1 MSKAINSILP
11 TTGNADFLV
20 TPEDYLVEIH
30 EMGVCNTNPIKGASN
45 ALKQWDKTGNEIL
58 YKKSKNGNPLVLNV
72 GPGKRK
78 IDVVLKQPTLGN
90 YKYNYILLKKSIKIK
105 VTGEFQSGEKFFS
118 RNNAK
123 SSKNKKSNRYGQ
135 FTENIVNFN
144 FNNKAWDV
152 DDNDNV
158 VPGSSSYFYDA
169 TNKVEGLLLDI
180 NKTKSTISSSTQFIL
195 AVYDSTASPLRIR
208 QNGKMNLIFS
218 TTDSATMSC
227 SDWSQV
233 GNEEVLDTTSIVNVV
248 NSGGNKYLFNNG
260 SSYRSSLK
268 YILPVGTYTLKN
280 VPIGHPIALLNDG
293 QTGEISYSLVNDV
306 NSPIVIK
313 VSGGQT
319 NESNGDYYE
328 FKDKDDNAINI
339 GNGSFKFMRGRTY
352 KFQANNISSSHP
364 FKIYMSGAFQNDNNS
379 NNGGISGSTD
389 SITITIPSNHS
400 TTAGDLYY
408 QCSVHSG
415 MKKNLSLYYLAVTG
429 STNNASYDFY
439 YGDVKVTVS
448 SNFNKVSLWCYHHGY
463 MGGENLFEYPPP
475 KEDLLTTS
483 IVNVVNSG
491 GNKYVFNNGSSYD
504 SSLRYLLANGTY
516 TLKNVP
522 KAHPIALI
530 NNGKTAQISYSL
542 INDENSPIVIKVSGG
557 NTNESNGDYY
567 EFKDKD
573 DNTIN
578 IGNGSFLFM
587 RGRTYKFQ
595 ANNISS
601 SHPFKIYMSSAFQND
616 NNDSNSGISGSTDSI
631 TITIPSNHSTTAG
644 DLYYQCGNHSGM
656 KKNLSL
662 YYLAVNG
669 NSYDFYYGDVTVTV
683 SGNFDKV
690 SVYCYHHGYMGGENL
705 FEYDTDGEQPLIQFN
720 SLPPKYSTVSV

>member
-1 MSKAINSILP
+1 
-11 TTGNADFLV
+11 
-20 TPEDYLVEIH
+20 
-30 EMGVCNTNPIKGASN
+30 
-45 ALKQWDKTGNEIL
+45 
-58 YKKSKNGNPLVLNV
+58 
-72 GPGKRK
+72 
-78 IDVVLKQPTLGN
+78 
-90 YKYNYILLKKSIKIK
+90 
-105 VTGEFQSGEKFFS
+105 
-118 RNNAK
+118 
-123 SSKNKKSNRYGQ
+123 
-135 FTENIVNFN
+135 
-144 FNNKAWDV
+144 
-152 DDNDNV
+152 
-158 VPGSSSYFYDA
+158 
-169 TNKVEGLLLDI
+169 
-180 NKTKSTISSSTQFIL
+180 
-195 AVYDSTASPLRIR
+195 
-208 QNGKMNLIFS
+208 
-218 TTDSATMSC
+218 
-227 SDWSQV
+227 
-233 GNEEVLDTTSIVNVV
+233 
-248 NSGGNKYLFNNG
+248 
-260 SSYRSSLK
+260 
-268 YILPVGTYTLKN
+268 
-280 VPIGHPIALLNDG
+280 
-293 QTGEISYSLVNDV
+293 
-306 NSPIVIK
+306 
-313 VSGGQT
+313 
-319 NESNGDYYE
+319 
-328 FKDKDDNAINI
+328 
-339 GNGSFKFMRGRTY
+339 
-352 KFQANNISSSHP
+352 
-364 FKIYMSGAFQNDNNS
+364 
-379 NNGGISGSTD
+379 
-389 SITITIPSNHS
+389 
-400 TTAGDLYY
+400 
-408 QCSVHSG
+408 
-415 MKKNLSLYYLAVTG
+415 
-429 STNNASYDFY
+429 
-439 YGDVKVTVS
+439 
-448 SNFNKVSLWCYHHGY
+448 

-542 INDENSPIVIKVSGG
+542 VNDENSPIVIKVKGG

-567 EFKDKD
+567 EFTDKD

-601 SHPFKIYMSSAFQND
+601 SHPFKIYMKPSGVGAFQND

-683 SGNFDKV
+683 SDNFDKV